1 MSDVATFAP
10 LVAGSHTARFS
21 ALALSTFQTGTDPVG
36 DPLPVLGGGITFD
49 ATADVWAS
57 GEVTVSAPWPGPTD
71 ERITVFGGEVYLAR
85 GVDTGAGGIAWAPMG
100 YFRVTATSQDDA
112 AKGPIRL
119 TLDDRMMTII
129 ESRLISPR
137 TYPPGT
143 LVSTMVD
150 DLAGEVYPGLVVEYD
165 SGTGTETLGRQ
176 ITAEENRYEA
186 LVDIADGLG
195 QIVFFDERGILRF
208 ADVPDAS
215 EPVWTIKA
223 GAGGVQV
230 NANRALTRVGVY
242 NAVVARGEG
251 MDDIPPVQAIATDAS
266 PTSPTRWGG
275 PFGRIPM
282 FYASPFITTLGQA
295 RAAAVAR
302 LRRVLGA
309 PYSVSLSV
317 IPNPALRP
325 YDPIRVIYND
335 GTREVHIVDRYT
347 IPYDVETASSLDTR
361 EQSVTYVRV
370 E

>member
-21 ALALSTFQTGTDPVG
+21 ALALSTFQTGTDPYG
-36 DPLPVLGGGITFD
+36 QPLDVNGGGITFD

-57 GEVTVSAPWPGPTD
+57 GEITVSAAWPGPND
-71 ERITVFGGEVYLAR
+71 ETITVFGGEVYLAR
-85 GVDTGAGGIAWAPMG
+85 GVDIGAGGIAWAPMG
-100 YFRVTATSQDDA
+100 YFRVTATAQDNA
-112 AKGPIRL
+112 PNGLIRL

-137 TYPPGT
+137 FYAPGT
-143 LVSTMVD
+143 TVAAVVD

-165 SGTGTETLGRQ
+165 SGSGAETLGRQ

-195 QIVFFDERGILRF
+195 QIIYFDERGILRF
-208 ADVPDAS
+208 ADVPDAT

-223 GAGGVQV
+223 GADGVQV
-230 NANRALTRVGVY
+230 NANRSLTRIGVY

-251 MDDIPPVQAIATDAS
+251 MDDIPPVQAIAYDAS

-275 PFGRIPM
+275 PFGMIPM
-282 FYASPFITTLGQA
+282 FYASPFITTVTQA
-295 RAAAVAR
+295 RNAAIAR

-309 PYSVSLSV
+309 PYTVSLSV

-325 YDPIRVIYND
+325 YDPIRVVYAD
-335 GTREVHIVDRYT
+335 GSREVHIVEKYS
-347 IPYDVETASSLDTR
+347 IPYDVTTAAGIDTR